1 MSAARQARGPL
12 SRQSAGVGVYPIGD
26 SPEAVAQWGAVRS
39 KTLLVV
45 DDEPANVE
53 LIRMIVEDAALPVQF
68 VTARNGA
75 EALARAREAPPD
87 LVLMDLMMPVLDGWE
102 TTRRLKA
109 DPATARTRIV
119 AVTAQAMAGDR
130 AQALAA
136 GCDDYVTK
144 PFDVRILRAMLE
156 TYLR

>member
-1 MSAARQARGPL
+1 VP
-12 SRQSAGVGVYPIGD
+12 
-26 SPEAVAQWGAVRS
+26 S

-53 LIRMIVEDAALPVQF
+53 LIRMIVEDAALPVRF
-68 VTARNGA
+68 VTARNGE
-75 EALARAREAPPD
+75 EALSRAREAPPD

-102 TTRRLKA
+102 ATRRLKA
-109 DPATARTRIV
+109 DPATARTHVV
-119 AVTAQAMAGDR
+119 ALTAQAMPGDR

-144 PFDVRILRAMLE
+144 PLDVRAVRDLLE
-156 TYLR
+156 AYLR

>member
-1 MSAARQARGPL
+1 
-12 SRQSAGVGVYPIGD
+12 
-26 SPEAVAQWGAVRS
+26 VRS

-130 AQALAA
+130 VQALAA